1 MSGHSKW
8 ASIKHKKGANDAK
21 RGKILNKHSKILLVV
36 GRNDPNTDT
45 NATLRA
51 AIANAKADNV
61 PNDNISRILKKLSGG
76 DKDAAVYSELVYEG
90 FGPEGIPFVV
100 TALSDNVNR
109 TFPSVKTAFA
119 KNGGNLGSSGSVM
132 FMFNHVGIIDIKNDG
147 KSEDELF
154 ELAIEAGADDFSF
167 DEESSE
173 IITKF
178 SDLGTVVKELQ
189 GKIEIIKFA
198 PEYRAKDPKII
209 SDAKILA
216 KVEKFIEAVE
226 EAEDVDDIFGGFDI
240 DESLIE

>member
-36 GRNDPNTDT
+36 GRNDPNPDT
-45 NATLRA
+45 NSSLRA
-51 AIANAKADNV
+51 AITNAKADNV

-90 FGPEGIPFVV
+90 FGPEGIPFVI

-109 TFPSVKTAFA
+109 TFPSVKNAFA
-119 KNGGNLGSSGSVM
+119 KNGGNLGSSGAVM
-132 FMFNHVGIIDIKNDG
+132 FMFDHVGIINIKNDG

-154 ELAIEAGADDFSF
+154 ELAIEAGADDFSYNL
-167 DEESSE
+167 ESSE

-178 SDLGTVVKELQ
+178 VDLGSVVKSLD

-209 SDAKILA
+209 SDAGILEKI
-216 KVEKFIEAVE
+216 EKFIDAVE
-226 EAEDVDDIFGGFDI
+226 EAEDVDDVFGGFDVS
-240 DESLIE
+240 EELV

>member
-8 ASIKHKKGANDAK
+8 HSIKHKKGANDAK

-36 GRNDPNTDT
+36 GRNDPNPDT

-90 FGPEGIPFVV
+90 FGPEGIPFVI

-109 TFPSVKTAFA
+109 TFPAVKTAFA

-132 FMFNHVGIIDIKNDG
+132 FMFDHLGIIEIKNDG

-154 ELAIEAGADDFSF
+154 EIAIEAGAEDFSF
-167 DEESSE
+167 DEETSE

-178 SDLGTVVKELQ
+178 SDLGSVVKALE
-189 GKIEIIKFA
+189 GKVEVVKFM

-209 SDAKILA
+209 SDAKTLA
-216 KVEKFIEAVE
+216 KVEKFIEAIE
-226 EAEDVDDIFGGFDI
+226 EAEDVDDVFGGFDVS
-240 DESLIE
+240 DDLV